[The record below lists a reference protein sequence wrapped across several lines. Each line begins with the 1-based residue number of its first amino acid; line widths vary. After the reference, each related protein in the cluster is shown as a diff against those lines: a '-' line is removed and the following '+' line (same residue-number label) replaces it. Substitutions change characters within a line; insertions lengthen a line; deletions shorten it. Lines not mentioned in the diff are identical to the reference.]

1 MDIRLCTVRLDA
13 RAQQRA
19 NLAAGL
25 LAAHG
30 YRVDVAVWD
39 GDDCAL
45 LLIALDDEQARRSA
59 ALARVRGIPVLAL
72 SPDGETGASDGMV
85 VIESEGTAA
94 ALAAALH
101 ALLAQR
107 KVSGS
112 TASPGAPSRAA
123 GERRAK
129 PRGGIDLAL
138 VQLASDHRLR
148 RGDVEATIRG
158 RVIRMH
164 ADSGRVTAQTLS
176 DLLSARDLL
185 GSAGWQLTAQAAGRS
200 LPPAGD
206 VSASLDAF
214 YVVGALRAQ
223 AMLPAFPE
231 RALELRDWPDLG
243 TAPEAVVALQ
253 VARLLS
259 KRGAGWRTSAQAAGL
274 HAGEVNACLW
284 AFAAAHLLVMP
295 QTGTAAPVPPP
306 APPRR
311 FGERVMRG
319 LARRFGLA
327 WRDA

>member
-1 MDIRLCTVRLDA
+1 MDIRLCTFRLDA
-13 RAQQRA
+13 RAQQRT

-39 GDDCAL
+39 GADCAL
-45 LLIALDDEQARRSA
+45 LLIALDGEQARRSA

-72 SPDGETGASDGMV
+72 SPDGESGTSDGLV
-85 VIESEGTAA
+85 VIEAEGTAA

-101 ALLAQR
+101 GLLAQR

-112 TASPGAPSRAA
+112 ASPAVHSHSA

-129 PRGGIDLAL
+129 PRGGADMALVRLAL
-138 VQLASDHRLR
+138 DSRLR

-164 ADSGRVTAQTLS
+164 AGSGRVTAQSLS

-185 GSAGWQLTAQAAGRS
+185 GSTGWELTAQAAGRN

-223 AMLPAFPE
+223 AVLPAFPDQ
-231 RALELRDWPDLG
+231 AMELRDWPDLG

-259 KRGAGWRTSAQAAGL
+259 RRGAGWRAAAQAAGL
-274 HAGEVNACLW
+274 RAGEVNACLW
-284 AFAAAHLLVMP
+284 AFAAAHLLAMP
-295 QTGTAAPVPPP
+295 QAGAAAPVPPP
-306 APPRR
+306 VPPRR

>member
-13 RAQQRA
+13 RAQQRT

-39 GDDCAL
+39 GADCAL

-59 ALARVRGIPVLAL
+59 AIARVRGIPVLAL
-72 SPDGETGASDGMV
+72 SPDGETGSSDGLV

-101 ALLAQR
+101 GLLALR
-107 KVSGS
+107 ALSGS
-112 TASPGAPSRAA
+112 TPPAGTPSRAA

-129 PRGGIDLAL
+129 PRGGTDLAL
-138 VQLASDHRLR
+138 VRMALDSRLR

-158 RVIRMH
+158 RAIRMH
-164 ADSGRVTAQTLS
+164 ADSGRVTAQRLS

-185 GSAGWQLTAQAAGRS
+185 GSAGWQFTAQAASKS
-200 LPPAGD
+200 LPPAGE

-223 AMLPAFPE
+223 SVLPAFPDQ
-231 RALELRDWPDLG
+231 AVELRDWPDLG

-259 KRGAGWRTSAQAAGL
+259 RRGAGWRAAAQAAGL
-274 HAGEVNACLW
+274 RAGEVNACLW
-284 AFAAAHLLVMP
+284 AFAAAHLLAIP
-295 QTGTAAPVPPP
+295 QAGAAAPAP
-306 APPRR
+306 APEPARR

>member
-13 RAQQRA
+13 RAQQRT

-30 YRVDVAVWD
+30 YRVEVAVWD
-39 GDDCAL
+39 GADCAL
-45 LLIALDDEQARRSA
+45 LLIALDGEQARRSA
-59 ALARVRGIPVLAL
+59 ALARARGIPVLAL
-72 SPDGETGASDGMV
+72 SSDGEAGAGGGFV
-85 VIESEGTAA
+85 VIEAEGTAA

-101 ALLAQR
+101 RLLAQR
-107 KVSGS
+107 KANGN
-112 TASPGAPSRAA
+112 APPADARVRVA

-129 PRGGIDLAL
+129 PRGGTDLAL
-138 VQLASDHRLR
+138 VRLALDSRLR

-164 ADSGRVTAQTLS
+164 ADSGRVTAQRLS

-185 GSAGWQLTAQAAGRS
+185 GAAGWELAAQAAGRS

-223 AMLPAFPE
+223 AVLPAFPD
-231 RALELRDWPDLG
+231 RPLELRDWPDLG

-259 KRGAGWRTSAQAAGL
+259 RRGAGWRASAQAGGLRAGD
-274 HAGEVNACLW
+274 VNACLW
-284 AFAAAHLLVMP
+284 AFAAAHLLAMS
-295 QTGTAAPVPPP
+295 QAGAAVPAPPV
-306 APPRR
+306 PPRR